1 LNKNIPEVCV
11 ENDKT
16 TSLYAIE
23 VKRIN
28 ENVFL
33 TEEAIE
39 QYSNYS
45 LKFEEKSL
53 APKYFK
59 EGSTVLDLACGAG
72 RTTVRLYE
80 MGYKVKGVDL
90 SEVLLNVARKR
101 FPYIEFDVGNY
112 CSIQEEDESYD
123 NILISFNGLDYA
135 YPESEREKAIA
146 ECRRAL
152 KRGGH
157 LMFSTHNIKWLHGL
171 LFPWNNDRMLLLKNM
186 FNAFK
191 EQKYIYE
198 KGTGLWTYYASSEYV
213 INQVE
218 KAGFKFKEKIGNKR
232 LKKLR
237 GRINSEILDKYLC
250 PWINY
255 VFEKL

>member
-1 LNKNIPEVCV
+1 MR
-11 ENDKT
+11 NDKNM
-16 TSLYAIE
+16 SLNTAE

-33 TEEAIE
+33 TDEAIE

-53 APKYFK
+53 ASKYFK
-59 EGSTVLDLACGAG
+59 KGSTVLDLACGVG

-80 MGYKVKGVDL
+80 SGYKVKGIDL
-90 SEVLLNVARKR
+90 SETLVTVAKKR
-101 FPYIEFDVGNY
+101 FPYIEFDIGNY
-112 CSIQEEDESYD
+112 CDIQEKDESYD

-135 YPESEREKAIA
+135 YPESEREKAIT
-146 ECRRAL
+146 EFKRVL

-157 LMFSTHNIKWLHGL
+157 LMFSTHNIKWLHGTF
-171 LFPWNNDRMLLLKNM
+171 FPWNKDRMLLIKNI

-198 KGTGLWTYYASSEYV
+198 KGTGLWTYYASSEY
-213 INQVE
+213 IIKQVE
-218 KAGFKFKEKIGNKR
+218 RKGFKFKEKIGNKR

-237 GRINSEILDKYLC
+237 AHMNSAMLDKYLC